1 VVEFASIQDL
11 ERIVAAM
18 SPASAQP
25 RSAQLPAA
33 EPRSTHQSAAE
44 PRSA

>member
-25 RSAQLPAA
+25 RSAQPPAAEPRGAQQPAA
-33 EPRSTHQSAAE
+33 EPRSA
-44 PRSA
+44 